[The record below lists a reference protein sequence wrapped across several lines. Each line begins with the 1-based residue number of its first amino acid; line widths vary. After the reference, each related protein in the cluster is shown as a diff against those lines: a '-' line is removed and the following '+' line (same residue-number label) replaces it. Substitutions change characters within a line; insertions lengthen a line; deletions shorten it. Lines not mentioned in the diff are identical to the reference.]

1 MNAVGSLSG
10 LSHPGSLVGCL
21 LYCAFFPLFSKRP
34 IRAQIVRVSSV
45 HFYGMTSTAPSPPEV
60 TTKSPSCLPSLTAV
74 DAAGCQPVSF
84 SPLSLCGVPHGRG
97 SLMLVPGSVSSYSSA
112 AVQVS
117 SLLSWTLGRFQFGMQ
132 CCCLYSWACLS
143 GNTCVQFCWIHIQH
157 HTHTCQDLVQ
167 PIVTHVCQ
175 GRIHQH
181 IFLRARMLSTCGVK
195 NRVKY
200 WRG

>member
-117 SLLSWTLGRFQFGMQ
+117 SLLLWTLGRFQFGMQ
-132 CCCLYSWACLS
+132 CCCEYS
-143 GNTCVQFCWIHIQH
+143 
-157 HTHTCQDLVQ
+157 
-167 PIVTHVCQ
+167 
-175 GRIHQH
+175 
-181 IFLRARMLSTCGVK
+181 
-195 NRVKY
+195 
-200 WRG
+200 